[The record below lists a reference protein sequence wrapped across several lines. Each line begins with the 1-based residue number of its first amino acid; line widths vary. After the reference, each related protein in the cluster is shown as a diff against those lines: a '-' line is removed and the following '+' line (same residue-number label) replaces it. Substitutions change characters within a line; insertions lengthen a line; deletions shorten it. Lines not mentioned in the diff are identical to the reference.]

1 MIGFDSI
8 GQAAI
13 GELAGDSNDV
23 LIFVPAALSVSASVT
38 APAVAGGGSVIVP
51 GKASTVAIVAPTT
64 RTGVQI
70 VVPGKAVT
78 AACAAGSVQISATV
92 TVPAGSAT
100 ADIVAPSLNAGVL
113 VESPGVAATVAITAP
128 FVTAGKNIVV
138 PNAGAVIAL
147 PGPLIS
153 IGNTV
158 WPGAFEIS
166 ATLVPPDIL
175 GGNYIEVS
183 NTITMSTPYGEI
195 GSGSIG
201 EFAIGEGEP
210 STRIVKRGLFSLV
223 SKQAPFVTAG
233 KSVMPTTIQATAS
246 MGLPEIDSRLHKIR
260 LYAIAS

>member
-51 GKASTVAIVAPTT
+51 GTAPTVAVQAPTIQA
-64 RTGVQI
+64 GVQI
-70 VVPGKAVT
+70 VVPAKAVT
-78 AACAAGSVQISATV
+78 AACAAGSIQISATV
-92 TVPAGSAT
+92 TVPAASAT
-100 ADIVAPSLNAGVL
+100 AAIVAPRLNAGVL
-113 VESPGVAATVAITAP
+113 VELLGIAATVAIAAP
-128 FVTAGKNIVV
+128 FVTAGKTVVV

-158 WPGAFEIS
+158 WPGAFETS
-166 ATLVPPDIL
+166 VALAPPDIL

-201 EFAIGEGEP
+201 QFAIGEGEP
-210 STRIVKRGLFSLV
+210 STRVVKRGLLSLV
-223 SKQAPFVTAG
+223 NIRAPFVTAG
-233 KSVMPTTIQATAS
+233 KSVLPTTIQVTAS
-246 MGLPEIDSRLHKIR
+246 MERPEIDSRLHKIR